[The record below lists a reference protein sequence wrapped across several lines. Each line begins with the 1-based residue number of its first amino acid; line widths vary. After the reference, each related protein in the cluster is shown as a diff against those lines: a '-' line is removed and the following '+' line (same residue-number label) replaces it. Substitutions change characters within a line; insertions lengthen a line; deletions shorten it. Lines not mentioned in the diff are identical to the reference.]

1 MPWCG
6 WMTVSEPDWR
16 LPIAIPRAEVSG
28 PAVAEWSMDQPTTR
42 RLKCVE
48 HDCAVDLAFSG
59 WMLGHVGHPQLVR
72 LMADEVPVDQICWGI
87 WRSVSPPFGTSAPA
101 QAQPRRLVS

>member
-48 HDCAVDLAFSG
+48 HDCAADLGVSG
-59 WMLGHVGHPQLVR
+59 WMLGAGRSPTIGPADGGRSSPRPDLVGYLAV
-72 LMADEVPVDQICWGI
+72 
-87 WRSVSPPFGTSAPA
+87 
-101 QAQPRRLVS
+101 